1 MHATNLHLIPVN
13 IMQKRRYDSAAKLK
27 REHFIVTELIPTLT
41 LNNAS
46 NASQLAVIYMEQ
58 KYS

>member
-1 MHATNLHLIPVN
+1 
-13 IMQKRRYDSAAKLK
+13 MQKWRYDSAAKLK
-27 REHFIVTELIPTLT
+27 RDHFIVTELIPTLT